1 MLILCFSNFLDCL
14 IKLYSADGIDGI
26 EAIFRKITLQLMF
39 NIHEIEDDYDV
50 FVAFETMNNR
60 GKKLTNLEL
69 LKNRLIYLTTLYD
82 TDKLD
87 AMDKAELR
95 KQINDAWKEV
105 YYQYTYDPDLL
116 LQALNTLQSVH

>member
-1 MLILCFSNFLDCL
+1 
-14 IKLYSADGIDGI
+14 
-26 EAIFRKITLQLMF
+26 MF

-82 TDKLD
+82 TDKLV
-87 AMDKAELR
+87 LR
-95 KQINDAWKEV
+95 QM
-105 YYQYTYDPDLL
+105 LG
-116 LQALNTLQSVH
+116 